1 MLCTAAFVTET
12 CDVRNYTSVRYAKLA
27 ITSFAQCYVV
37 ILSRA

>member
-12 CDVRNYTSVRYAKLA
+12 YTSVRYAKLA

-37 ILSRA
+37 IISRA